1 MGANYV
7 DSGGLGRVRSNG
19 GEMKIWRRIRLD
31 LSRSGENGDKSV
43 KAPN

>member
-1 MGANYV
+1 MGASYV

-31 LSRSGENGDKSV
+31 LLRSGEDGDKSV
-43 KAPN
+43 KALN